1 MRSLFHLSLLTL
13 LSSLAAAA
21 EGFKATPD
29 HSPQPGVPTGRLI
42 QMPAWESKIFP
53 NTTRD
58 WWVYVP
64 AGYKPDGSAALMVFQ
79 DGRGTTT
86 PTGNWRVPIVFE
98 NLIARGEMPVT
109 VAVMINPGNDPSR
122 PANPAKKA
130 GTAAS
135 NRGFEYDS
143 LGDRYTRML
152 IEEILPEVEKQ
163 FPVSHDP
170 AKRAIS
176 GSSSGGIAAF
186 TVAWE
191 RPDQFGKV
199 HSSVGSFVNLRGG
212 NAYPALIRKTERK
225 PIRVYLAD
233 VSGDLDNPF
242 GNWPIAN
249 QQMHAALRYMG
260 YDVHFEF
267 AEGYSHGS
275 VHGGSV
281 FPDAL
286 RWLWRNETPKPEIV
300 TKGDLG
306 GDMTLHRLLI
316 EGEGWQPVV
325 ENIGFGDALAT
336 DDAGNFYYSDIRGAA
351 VGVYK
356 IAVDG
361 TKTKLSDEALSGMK
375 FGPDGRIY
383 GCQGAKKRLIA
394 INLAT
399 GALEV
404 LATDVQPNDLVVTA
418 SGHLYFTHTAKKEI
432 GHVALAT
439 KVLRVAAGG
448 IANPNGITL
457 SPDQGT
463 LAVSE
468 HRGGAVWTFRI
479 NADGSLD
486 AGAPTM
492 AMRRPVDPKGEF
504 LSQQPPPYLAA
515 ASGDGMTTDVQGR
528 YYVTT
533 ALGIQVFDPTGRLC
547 GVLSKARADRSEVS
561 CVLSGPGREY
571 LYVGAGT
578 AIFRRKVQA
587 MGVALVVK

>member
-1 MRSLFHLSLLTL
+1 MLRFPFSFLLL
-13 LSSLAAAA
+13 GLVSVVAA
-21 EGFKATPD
+21 EAFKATPD
-29 HSPQPGVPTGRLI
+29 HSPRPGVPTGRLI
-42 QMPAWESKIFP
+42 PMPAWTDSKVFP
-53 NTTRD
+53 GTVRD

-64 AGYKPDGSAALMVFQ
+64 AAYKPDGTAALMVFQ

-109 VAVMINPGNDPSR
+109 VAVMINPGNDPTK
-122 PANPAKKA
+122 PKNAK
-130 GTAAS
+130 GTAT

-143 LGDRYTRML
+143 LGDRYARFL
-152 IEEILPEVEKQ
+152 IEEILPVVEKQ
-163 FPVSHDP
+163 FPVSKDP
-170 AKRAIS
+170 AMRAIS

-212 NAYPALIRKTERK
+212 DAYPALIRKTERK

-233 VSGDLDNPF
+233 VSGDLDNNF

-249 QQMHAALRYMG
+249 KQMHAALRYMG

-286 RWLWRNETPKPEIV
+286 RWLWRKETPKPEIV

-336 DDAGNFYYSDIRGAA
+336 DDAGNFYFCDMRGTAP
-351 VGVYK
+351 GIYT
-356 IAVDG
+356 IALDG
-361 TKTKLSDEALSGMK
+361 TKTKLSDEVVSGLK
-375 FGPDGRIY
+375 FGPDGRAY
-383 GCQGAKKRLIA
+383 ACQGAKKRLVA
-394 INLAT
+394 IDLKT

-404 LATDVQPNDLVVTA
+404 LATDVQPNDLAVTRT
-418 SGHLYFTHTAKKEI
+418 GHLYFTHTAKKEVA
-432 GHVALAT
+432 HVNLAT
-439 KVLRVAAGG
+439 KQLSVAAGG

-468 HRGGAVWTFRI
+468 HRGGAVWTFRV

-492 AMRRPVDPKGEF
+492 AMRRPIDPKGEF
-504 LSQQPPPYLAA
+504 KMQQPPPYLAA
-515 ASGDGMTTDVQGR
+515 ASGDGMTSDEQGR

-547 GVLSKARADRSEVS
+547 GVLAKSGRDRSEVS
-561 CVLSGPGREY
+561 CVLSGPGRSY
-571 LYVGAGT
+571 LYVGAGN

-587 MGVALVVK
+587 TGVALK

>member
-1 MRSLFHLSLLTL
+1 MRSLFHLSLFAL
-13 LSSLAAAA
+13 LPSLPFAA
-21 EGFKATPD
+21 EAFKATPD
-29 HSPQPGVPTGRLI
+29 HLPQPGVPTGRLI
-42 QMPAWESKIFP
+42 AMPALQSKIFAG
-53 NTTRD
+53 TTRD

-79 DGRGTTT
+79 DGRNYHN
-86 PTGNWRVPIVFE
+86 PTGNFRVPIVFE

-109 VAVMINPGNDPSR
+109 VAVMVNPGNDPTR
-122 PANPAKKA
+122 PPNPAKKA
-130 GTAAS
+130 GTTFS
-135 NRGFEYDS
+135 NRGLEYDS
-143 LGDRYTRML
+143 LGDRYVRML
-152 IEEILPEVEKQ
+152 LEEILPEVEKQ
-163 FPVSHDP
+163 FPVSKDP
-170 AKRAIS
+170 AMRAIS

-186 TVAWE
+186 TAAWE

-199 HSSVGSFVNLRGG
+199 HSTVGSFVNLRGG
-212 NAYPALIRKTERK
+212 DAYPALVRKTERK
-225 PIRVYLAD
+225 PLRVYLED
-233 VSGDLDNPF
+233 VSGDLDNNF

-249 QQMHAALRYMG
+249 KQMHAALRYMG
-260 YDVHFEF
+260 YDTHLEW

-286 RWLWRNETPKPEIV
+286 RWLWRKETPKPEIV

-336 DDAGNFYYSDIRGAA
+336 DDAGNFYFCDMRGAA
-351 VGVYK
+351 PGIYR
-356 IAVDG
+356 IALDG
-361 TKTKLSDEALSGMK
+361 TKTKLSDEVVSGMK
-375 FGPDGRIY
+375 FGPDGRAY
-383 GCQGAKKRLIA
+383 ACQGAKKRVVA
-394 INLAT
+394 IDLKT
-399 GALEV
+399 GAVEV
-404 LATDVQPNDLVVTA
+404 IVTEVQPNDLVVTRT
-418 SGHLYFTHTAKKEI
+418 GHLYFTHTAKKEVA
-432 GHVALAT
+432 HVNLAT
-439 KVLRVAAGG
+439 KALRAAAGG

-468 HRGGAVWTFRI
+468 HRGGSVWTFRV

-492 AMRRPVDPKGEF
+492 AMRRPIDPKGEF
-504 LSQQPPPYLAA
+504 KSQQPPPYLPA
-515 ASGDGMTTDVQGR
+515 ASGDGMTTDEQGR

-547 GVLSKARADRSEVS
+547 GVLAKTSRERSEVS
-561 CVLSGPGREY
+561 CVLSGPGRNY

-578 AIFRRKVQA
+578 AIYRRKVQA
-587 MGVALVVK
+587 TGVALK